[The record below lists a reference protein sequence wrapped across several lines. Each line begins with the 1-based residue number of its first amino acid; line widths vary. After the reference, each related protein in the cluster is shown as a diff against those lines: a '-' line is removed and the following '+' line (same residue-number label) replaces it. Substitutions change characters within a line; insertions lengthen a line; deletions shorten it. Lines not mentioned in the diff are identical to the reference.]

1 MTKSKKTDDIRANV
15 SRIKERPTAQVLI
28 IGGGINGI
36 ATFRDLALQGVDVV
50 LVERNDYG
58 SGASAASSH
67 MIHGGIRYLENGE
80 FRLVRES
87 VEERNGLL
95 KIAPHYVKP
104 LQTTMPIFSTFS
116 GLMNAPLRMLT
127 HKQRSTKERGAVLI
141 KVGMT
146 LYDSFSRDGGTVPR
160 HKFLTKSAALRD
172 MPALNKN
179 LKYTGTYYDASVH
192 EPERLALDVLKD
204 GIAAGNRGA
213 AGSKARSANYLE
225 AVGAQDGGVLVR
237 DVVTGDEFTIT
248 APVVINA
255 SGPWTDLTNKVF
267 GAESQFMGGTKG
279 SHIVV
284 DHPALLKATN
294 GRELFFENNDGRIV
308 LIYPL
313 KGRVLIGTTDLEAD
327 MNEPAICTEE
337 EVDYFFDLVKHVFPT
352 ISITRDD
359 IVYRYSG
366 VRPLPKHDDLAAG
379 FVSRDYR
386 IVETEVASLPKTKVL
401 SLVGGKWTTFRALSA
416 HLSTEATTRLGVGRT
431 VDTTGMAI
439 GGGKGFPTLPG
450 DRARWITDHQGGLD
464 RDQVDRLLTRYGTR
478 AEDVIETLLDQ
489 PSEPLASDNQF
500 TAAEIAYF
508 AENEDAVHLID
519 VVLRRTNL
527 AFVGG
532 VTIELLSELAGIL
545 QTSLGWSDDA
555 RDAEIEDT
563 LEILRTFHGV
573 EVASQ
578 HVPAGAG
585 ANAGAGAPAPAAAP
599 ESAES
604 PVTSAASGSPQA

>member
-1 MTKSKKTDDIRANV
+1 MSKKTDSIRPNV
-15 SRIKERPTAQVLI
+15 QRIVDRPTAQVLVV
-28 IGGGINGI
+28 GGGINGI

-50 LVERNDYG
+50 LVERADYA

-116 GLMNAPLRMLT
+116 GIMNAPLRMLT
-127 HKQRSTKERGAVLI
+127 HKQRSTKERGALLI

-146 LYDSFSRDGGTVPR
+146 MYDSFSRDGGSVPR
-160 HKFLTKSAALRD
+160 HKFLGRKKALAE
-172 MPALNKN
+172 MPHLNKA

-204 GIAAGNRGA
+204 GLAAGDD
-213 AGSKARSANYLE
+213 ARSANYLE
-225 AVGAQDGGVLVR
+225 AVGTADGGVTLR
-237 DVVTGDEFTIT
+237 DVVSGTEFTVK
-248 APVVINA
+248 ADVVINA
-255 SGPWTDLTNKVF
+255 SGPWTDLTNKAF
-267 GAESQFMGGTKG
+267 GAESQYMGGTKG

-284 DHPALLKATN
+284 DSPELLEATN
-294 GRELFFENNDGRIV
+294 GREIFFENNDGRIV

-327 MNEPAICTEE
+327 MAEPAVCTEE
-337 EVDYFFDLVKHVFPT
+337 EVDYFFDLVKHVYPD
-352 ISITRDD
+352 IELTREH

-386 IVETEVASLPKTKVL
+386 IVETEVAELPGTAVL

-416 HLSTEATTRLGVGRT
+416 HLSTEATTKLGVKRT

-439 GGGKGFPTLPG
+439 GGGKGFPTTEG
-450 DRARWITDHQGGLD
+450 ARTTWVAAHADGLD

-478 AEDVIETLLDQ
+478 ASDVIEVLLDQ
-489 PSEPLASDNQF
+489 PSQALETDSTL
-500 TAAEIAYF
+500 TTAEIAYF
-508 AENEDAVHLID
+508 AEHEDAVHLAD

-532 VTIELLSELAGIL
+532 VTIELLTEIADVMAR
-545 QTSLGWSDDA
+545 SLGWTTEQRDD
-555 RDAEIEDT
+555 EIEQT
-563 LEILRTFHGV
+563 LTTLRDSHGV
-573 EVASQ
+573 EVHSQ
-578 HVPAGAG
+578 HVPAAT
-585 ANAGAGAPAPAAAP
+585 PAAA
-599 ESAES
+599 
-604 PVTSAASGSPQA
+604 TN

>member
-1 MTKSKKTDDIRANV
+1 MTPSKKTSENQGAEASSTTRANV
-15 SRIKERPTAQVLI
+15 QRIKERPSAQVLI

-160 HKFLTKSAALRD
+160 HKFLTRSAALRD

-204 GIAAGNRGA
+204 GLEAGGDS
-213 AGSKARSANYLE
+213 GKARSANYLE
-225 AVGAQDGGVLVR
+225 AAGARDGGVLLR
-237 DVVTGDEFTIT
+237 DVVTGDEFVFS
-248 APVVINA
+248 ADVVINA
-255 SGPWTDLTNKVF
+255 SGPWTDLTNEFLGTK
-267 GAESQFMGGTKG
+267 SQYMGGTKG

-284 DHPALLKATN
+284 DSPELLKATN

-327 MNEPAICTEE
+327 MSQPAVCTEE

-352 ISITRDD
+352 ITITRDE

-386 IVETEVASLPKTKVL
+386 IVETSVASLPKSKVL
-401 SLVGGKWTTFRALSA
+401 SLVGGKWTTFRALST
-416 HLSTEATTRLGVGRT
+416 HLSTEATTRLGVART
-431 VDTTGMAI
+431 VDTAGMPI
-439 GGGKGFPTLPG
+439 GGGKGFPVLPG
-450 DRARWITDHQGGLD
+450 DRARWITDHLNGLE

-478 AEDVIETLLDQ
+478 AEEVIQTLIDQ
-489 PSEPLASDNQF
+489 PSEALASDPDF

-508 AENEDAVHLID
+508 AEHEDAVHLID

-532 VTIELLSELAGIL
+532 VTLELLNELAGVL
-545 QTSLGWSDDA
+545 QGSLGWSDA
-555 RDAEIEDT
+555 ERDAEIDDT
-563 LEILRTFHGV
+563 RTILRTFHGV
-573 EVASQ
+573 EVQA
-578 HVPAGAG
+578 
-585 ANAGAGAPAPAAAP
+585 AAAP
-599 ESAES
+599 ESPATAPTEAES
-604 PVTSAASGSPQA
+604 PVTAAASGSPQA

>member
-1 MTKSKKTDDIRANV
+1 VTTSKKTSDIRSNV
-15 SRIKERPTAQVLI
+15 QRIKERPTAQVLI
-28 IGGGINGI
+28 VGGGINGI
-36 ATFRDLALQGVDVV
+36 ATFRDLALQGVDVI
-50 LVERNDYG
+50 LVERNDYA

-127 HKQRSTKERGAVLI
+127 HKQRSTKERGALLI
-141 KVGMT
+141 EVGMT
-146 LYDSFSRDGGTVPR
+146 LYDSFSRDGGTVPK
-160 HKFLTKSAALRD
+160 HKFRTRKAALRD

-204 GIAAGNRGA
+204 GLA
-213 AGSKARSANYLE
+213 AGSGEGAAAKARSANYVE
-225 AVGAQDGGVLVR
+225 AVGAKDGGVLVR
-237 DVVTGDEFTIT
+237 DVETGAEFVVTAD
-248 APVVINA
+248 VVINA

-267 GAESQFMGGTKG
+267 GAESQYMGGTKG

-284 DHPALLKATN
+284 DSPELLKATN

-327 MNEPAICTEE
+327 MSKPAICTEE
-337 EVDYFFDLVKHVFPT
+337 EVDYFFDLVKHVFPAIT
-352 ISITRDD
+352 ITREH

-386 IVETEVASLPKTKVL
+386 IVETAVPELPKSKVL
-401 SLVGGKWTTFRALSA
+401 SLVGGKWTTFRALST
-416 HLSTEATTRLGVGRT
+416 HLSTEATTRLGVPRT
-431 VDTTGMAI
+431 VDTAGMPI
-439 GGGKGFPTLPG
+439 GGGKDFPTLPG
-450 DRARWITDHQGGLD
+450 DRAKWITDHRGGLE
-464 RDQVDRLLTRYGTR
+464 RDQVDRLLSRYGTR
-478 AEDVIETLLDQ
+478 AESVIQTLLDQ
-489 PSEPLASDNQF
+489 PSEQLKSDPAF
-500 TAAEIAYF
+500 TTAEIAYF
-508 AENEDAVHLID
+508 AENEDAVHLVD
-519 VVLRRTNL
+519 VLLRRTNI

-532 VTIELLSELAGIL
+532 VTLELLSELAAVL
-545 QTSLGWSDDA
+545 QTSLSWTDDQ
-555 RDAEIEDT
+555 RDAEIENT
-563 LEILRTFHGV
+563 IEILATYHGV
-573 EVASQ
+573 TV
-578 HVPAGAG
+578 GAQR
-585 ANAGAGAPAPAAAP
+585 APSDVVVAAA
-599 ESAES
+599 A
-604 PVTSAASGSPQA
+604 TLAKA